1 MGEVTEADGAAAQVL
16 NATIDRFGGTVAGA
30 GPVSAPY
37 PPGVLTGVAVS
48 IPASIVLFWWA
59 RRTALTTPRQLV
71 AAIALAAIGT
81 LALGDSR

>member
-1 MGEVTEADGAAAQVL
+1 MGEVTDAEGAAAQVL
-16 NATIDRFGGTVAGA
+16 KATIDRFGGAVAGA

-71 AAIALAAIGT
+71 AAIGT